1 MFARHDIAKLVGTAI
16 AVTAVGLTAPGS
28 AAADPTDDAF
38 THEISADAVNNGN
51 RTEMIQRA
59 QDVCSAF
66 TDGISSARITTD
78 LDTAAMTPR
87 MTALFMNDA
96 VQSYCPKYTDL
107 LSR

>member
-1 MFARHDIAKLVGTAI
+1 MFARHDVAKLVGSGI
-16 AVTAVGLTAPGS
+16 AVAAVGLTAPGS

-38 THEISADAVNNGN
+38 IHKISADAVSTGN

-66 TDGISSARITTD
+66 TDGISLAKVTTD
-78 LDTAAMTPR
+78 LTGSTMTPR

-96 VQSYCPKYTDL
+96 VQSYCPRYTDL